1 MMNKSR
7 TKQEYTK
14 SKASDADMA
23 NHQQNERSSDF
34 VRNIIDNYRLLEES
48 IVAQLSLYY
57 KHHGTETGTLREDI
71 WLQLFGQIIPK
82 KFCIE
87 HSIFIID
94 SYGNKSREIDLAI
107 VDQSYTPYIFQYGRL
122 KFIPIEAVAAV
133 IECKSTSLDNS
144 IYDWLEA
151 VNKLKTSTQS
161 IARMATGMVVD
172 GESHKF
178 NLSDHPQNSP
188 NSQNS
193 TQTATRPIRILCGYQ
208 TSLSKD
214 VQEAFDF
221 CLIAGRSNN
230 PQGIEVIV
238 SDTYLNLEQWYYT
251 LNHSQKELKKN
262 EIGYSAL
269 ANEKYS
275 LNNYKIMDGDKE
287 VSLMSFNFLFNQLL
301 MLINNPILF
310 PHVAYANLF
319 NRKTHSEEDG
329 N

>member
-1 MMNKSR
+1 MGEYK
-7 TKQEYTK
+7 TEQEGTE
-14 SKASDADMA
+14 SKASDAGEA
-23 NHQQNERSSDF
+23 VNHQDEGDRNF

-71 WLQLFGQIIPK
+71 WLQLFEQIIPK

-133 IECKSTSLDNS
+133 IECKSTSLGDS
-144 IYDWLEA
+144 IHDWLKA
-151 VNKLKTSTQS
+151 VNHLKTSTQS

-178 NLSDHPQNSP
+178 DLSDHPQNSP
-188 NSQNS
+188 NSQTS

-208 TSLSKD
+208 TSLKKD
-214 VQEAFDF
+214 VQEKFDF
-221 CLIAGRSNN
+221 CLIAGGSNN
-230 PQGIEVIV
+230 PHGIEVIV
-238 SDTYLNLEQWYYT
+238 SGTYLNLEQWYYT
-251 LNHSQKELKKN
+251 LNHSQEKLKRDG
-262 EIGYSAL
+262 IGYSAL

-275 LNNYKIMDGDKE
+275 LDNYKIMDGDKE